1 MRAVSALGLFITLC
15 TLAIFEPAIAHDH
28 SRPELDHWFMSLQSK
43 GKSPCCDGSDATRLD
58 DVDWES
64 RDGHYRVRLAGEWV
78 DVPDSAVVNGPRWS
92 DNGLAVLRERGD
104 ARSSLLHAGEY
115 DLVLLSQKAAVS
127 GV

>member
-1 MRAVSALGLFITLC
+1 MRAVLALGLFINLC

-64 RDGHYRVRLAGEWV
+64 RDGHYRVRLEGQWV
-78 DVPDSAVVNGPRWS
+78 DVPDSAVVNSPNRAGRTMVWPVYISPLGGP
-92 DNGLAVLRERGD
+92 LRGD
-104 ARSSLLHAGEY
+104 IRCFMPGSMT
-115 DLVLLSQKAAVS
+115 
-127 GV
+127 